1 MTRRVEFR
9 PAAARNLLALDRL
22 VQSRILAAVTRYATT
37 GHGDIKPLRGR
48 PGDFRLRVGKWR
60 VFFRQ
65 DHADLMLLTGIDNR
79 GEAY

>member
-9 PAAARNLLALDRL
+9 PAGSRDLLALDRL
-22 VQSRILAAVTRYATT
+22 VQSRILAAITRYATT
-37 GHGDIKPLRGR
+37 GHGDIKPIRGR
-48 PGDFRLRVGKWR
+48 PGEYRLRVGKWR

-65 DHADLMLLTGIDNR
+65 DQSDLLIVIGIDNR